1 MSNRLK
7 TISTEMKGYPDWQKV
22 LEVILEE
29 FGCQTGTLHQWAD
42 LRQTLEIVAH
52 AGIPKDLLVKVE
64 RIPLGKGIAGTAAER
79 MEPVQICN
87 LQTDRS
93 GVAKPAAK
101 KTKVGGSIAVPVEF
115 GGLLMGTLGIGKLEP
130 YDFTS
135 AEISDLQVV
144 AAEIAEKWAD
154 G

>member
-1 MSNRLK
+1 MQ
-7 TISTEMKGYPDWQKV
+7 GYPDWQNV
-22 LEVILEE
+22 LEVILKE
-29 FGCQTGTLHQWAD
+29 FSCQTGTLHQWVD
-42 LRQTLEIVAH
+42 LHQMLEIIAH
-52 AGIPKDLLVKVE
+52 VGIPDELRVKVE

-101 KTKVGGSIAVPVEF
+101 KTKVGGSVAVPVEF
-115 GGLLMGTLGIGKLEP
+115 GGLLMGTLGIGKLEA
-130 YDFTS
+130 YDFS
-135 AEISDLQVV
+135 SEEIRDLQIV
-144 AAEIAEKWAD
+144 AGEIAEKWAD